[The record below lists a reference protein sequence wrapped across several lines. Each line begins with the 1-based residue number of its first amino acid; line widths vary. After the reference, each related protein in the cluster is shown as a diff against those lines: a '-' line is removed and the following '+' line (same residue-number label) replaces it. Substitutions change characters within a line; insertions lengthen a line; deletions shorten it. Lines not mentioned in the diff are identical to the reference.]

1 MKRRRRISQPIRA
14 LLWLAGILL
23 CWPLLVRWA
32 GLALLLGYLA
42 LVGWACKNEK
52 EGVMLS

>member
-1 MKRRRRISQPIRA
+1 MKRRRRVSRPIRI
-14 LLWLAGILL
+14 LLWLAVVLL

-42 LVGWACKNEK
+42 LVGWACKNEQDS
-52 EGVMLS
+52 VMLS